1 MKGDRER
8 TETKRTIERDNCTK
22 KTVRVKCKHVYLLLK
37 LSFPSQQTEVT
48 ETTLMDVLKAALRR
62 YHGARGASGIET
74 TLVDFRKKE
83 GVGIVRVQ
91 KVDHK
96 ILRGTIERT
105 DSFDGYACN
114 LRIVRASHFLVSMA
128 KERGNE

>member
-1 MKGDRER
+1 MKGDRGR
-8 TETKRTIERDNCTK
+8 TETKRTIERDNCKK
-22 KTVRVKCKHVYLLLK
+22 KTARVKCKHVYLLLK

-62 YHGARGASGIET
+62 YHGARGAAGIET

-96 ILRGTIERT
+96 ILRGTVERT